1 MDKPFVK
8 NWGFSVSN
16 DDQMCVYS
24 HKNSSEWHR
33 KSIWQLNSRHRYLL
47 WHYRFPES

>member
-24 HKNSSEWHR
+24 HENSSEWHR
-33 KSIWQLNSRHRYLL
+33 KNIWQ
-47 WHYRFPES
+47 